1 VWSDTAGA
9 LIPLTFSEN
18 FRVSPP
24 ERHESGADTAYRVA
38 VPRGAPPPARAD
50 LDACLRA
57 AGRRLLAAT
66 GNQPPGPAGLT
77 GPPGAAGPLL
87 DAPAGTSLQVLGAH
101 GSATS
106 SVRGWRAEQDGPYDE
121 VSAQAAFGLMAVHGR
136 AAGGLTPISVPYVGA
151 TVASLALQGALAVVV
166 GRLRGLA
173 VEHAAVSLPA
183 AAALTVSQYLAAA
196 TATEDA
202 EAGQPQQPPGTRR
215 PPFRSADGVLLELE
229 ALDAAPWQA
238 FWAHLGA
245 DAAAIKR
252 SWRPFLLRYPSAT
265 AGLCPQLHQALARW
279 AFADLVHV
287 AAQTGMSLCPVR
299 TVAQRRSDPDVLAA
313 AGPPAPWRLRAGPGR
328 GATAP
333 SAAQAG
339 SGELPLAGVRVV
351 ESCRRVQGPLAGRLL
366 LLLGA
371 EVVRIEPPGG
381 DPLRGM
387 PPMAG
392 ECSARFVALNH
403 GKQVVEVDIRTP
415 AGQAELGELVR
426 DADVFVQNWAPGT
439 AQRYRLDA
447 EHLQRIRP
455 ELVYAQAGAWGGVWG
470 DACPPLGTDFMVQ
483 AHSGLAEALGE
494 PGAPRPSLM
503 TLLDLLGAQVCTEG
517 VLAGLAQRCLD
528 GRGGRVESSLMGAAD
543 VLLTEALS
551 PSAGG
556 LDAPGPGA
564 GRARSRT
571 GCGAPPQPVVGVF
584 DTAQEPLALAARSAT
599 SIDALCRAVGVPP
612 PTHPRETA
620 GLRARLEPPLRT
632 RPARSWLERL
642 HSAGIPAAVA
652 RRDLTAL
659 PADPRLTEHIAYHGC
674 AVVTSPW
681 RFS

>member
-1 VWSDTAGA
+1 MD
-9 LIPLTFSEN
+9 
-18 FRVSPP
+18 R
-24 ERHESGADTAYRVA
+24 
-38 VPRGAPPPARAD
+38 
-50 LDACLRA
+50 
-57 AGRRLLAAT
+57 
-66 GNQPPGPAGLT
+66 PAGLT
-77 GPPGAAGPLL
+77 EPAGQDSAAEPLL

-136 AAGGLTPISVPYVGA
+136 AAGRVAPISVPYVCA
-151 TVASLALQGALAVVV
+151 TVSSLALQGALAVVV

-173 VEHAAVSLPA
+173 VAHAAVSLPA

-196 TATEDA
+196 TATEDP

-238 FWAHLGA
+238 FWGHLGA
-245 DAAAIKR
+245 DAAAISR
-252 SWRPFLLRYPSAT
+252 SWRPFVLRYPSAT
-265 AGLCPQLHQALARW
+265 AGLCPQLHQVLARW
-279 AFADLVHV
+279 AFADLVRV

-299 TVAQRRSDPDVLAA
+299 TVAQRRTDPDVLAA
-313 AGPPAPWRLRAGPGR
+313 AGPPAPWRCSAGPGR
-328 GATAP
+328 CATAP
-333 SAAQAG
+333 AAARAG

-415 AGQAELGELVR
+415 AGQAELGELMR

-455 ELVYAQAGAWGGVWG
+455 ELVYAQAGAWGGVWRGVWG
-470 DACPPLGTDFMVQ
+470 DAAPPLGTDFMVQ

-494 PGAPRPSLM
+494 PEAPRPSLM
-503 TLLDLLGAQVCTEG
+503 TLLDLFGAQVCTEG
-517 VLAGLAQRCLD
+517 VLAGLAQRYLD
-528 GRGGRVESSLMGAAD
+528 GRGARVESSLLGAAD
-543 VLLTEALS
+543 VLLAEALS
-551 PSAGG
+551 PGAGG
-556 LDAPGPGA
+556 PHARGPGA
-564 GRARSRT
+564 DRART

-599 SIDALCRAVGVPP
+599 SIDALCRAVGVPL

-632 RPARSWLERL
+632 RPAQSWLERL
-642 HSAGIPAAVA
+642 HPAGIPAAVA
-652 RRDLTAL
+652 RRDLTTL
-659 PADPRLTEHIAYHGC
+659 PADPRLSPHIAYHGC